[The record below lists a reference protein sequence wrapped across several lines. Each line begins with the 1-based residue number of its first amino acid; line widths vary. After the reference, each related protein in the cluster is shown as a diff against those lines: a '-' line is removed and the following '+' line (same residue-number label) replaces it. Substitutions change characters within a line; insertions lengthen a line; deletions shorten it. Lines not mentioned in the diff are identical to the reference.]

1 LQSDKPSLTLPEE
14 LRERLKEPFGRL
26 IPDDQV
32 DSFLQQLK
40 QEGQVIVTVGDRTT
54 RRCEEAGLEPI
65 LEIIDNKEKREKAS
79 YTFFPR
85 RTTVINNPAA
95 TITLE
100 AIREIESALKASSR
114 SRLIVSGEE
123 DLLVLPSI
131 IFAKDGTIVLYG
143 QPGQGLVAVTVND
156 ESRAQA
162 KNILLK
168 MGWNPGIQR

>member
-65 LEIIDNKEKREKAS
+65 LEIIDNKEKGKRHRIHFS
-79 YTFFPR
+79 P
-85 RTTVINNPAA
+85 
-95 TITLE
+95 
-100 AIREIESALKASSR
+100 
-114 SRLIVSGEE
+114 EE
-123 DLLVLPSI
+123 RQS
-131 IFAKDGTIVLYG
+131 
-143 QPGQGLVAVTVND
+143 
-156 ESRAQA
+156 
-162 KNILLK
+162 
-168 MGWNPGIQR
+168 